1 MHHNSQIVATAVVLL
16 IISSIEQSTAFIAIV
31 DYNKRSSLPV
41 QLAQSTISPIR
52 RKRRNKQV
60 LNYKYADEWDAK
72 EEMALHNRP
81 TLYDRVLATTPPT
94 KHSKRVAITKK
105 PSFIKQL
112 LHKLSIKW
120 YIIKESIRTKLER
133 YTVYVLECEEGK
145 YYVGST
151 SNRKRR
157 YNQHARRRGSQWTK
171 TYAPL
176 LIKKE
181 YKRIPQK
188 YLLGFESKV
197 TAENMLL
204 YGVNNVRGSMFCST
218 KDYHVG
224 HLDALTKFI
233 GHYNDLNYGKVKQRL
248 RKVLPMMPE
257 KEVRRNSR
265 TTDDYDSFVN
275 RRKRCYCCG
284 KLGHIASSCPD
295 KLALRP

>member
-1 MHHNSQIVATAVVLL
+1 MHHNNSRIATAVMLL
-16 IISSIEQSTAFIAIV
+16 IISSIEQSTAFIATGSTV
-31 DYNKRSSLPV
+31 DNNTLKTLPV
-41 QLAQSTISPIR
+41 HLAQSTISPT
-52 RKRRNKQV
+52 RKRSKKQV
-60 LNYKYADEWDAK
+60 LNYKYSDEWADAK
-72 EEMALHNRP
+72 EELALHYRP
-81 TLYDRVLATTPPT
+81 TLYYSAPTTATT
-94 KHSKRVAITKK
+94 KHSKRVAVSKLS
-105 PSFIKQL
+105 SFIKQL

-120 YIIKESIRTKLER
+120 YIIKENIRTKLER

-181 YKRIPQK
+181 YKRIPKK

-218 KDYHVG
+218 RDYHIG

-257 KEVRRNSR
+257 KEVRRKSR

-275 RRKRCYCCG
+275 HRKRCYCCG
-284 KLGHIASSCPD
+284 KLGHIASSCPE
-295 KLALRP
+295 KLRP

>member
-60 LNYKYADEWDAK
+60 LNYKYADEWVDC
-72 EEMALHNRP
+72 EELALHNRP

-120 YIIKESIRTKLER
+120 YIIKENIRTKLER

-218 KDYHVG
+218 KDYHIG

-257 KEVRRNSR
+257 KEVRRKSR
-265 TTDDYDSFVN
+265 NTDDYDSFVN
-275 RRKRCYCCG
+275 HRKRCYCCG
-284 KLGHIASSCPD
+284 KMGHIASSCPE
-295 KLALRP
+295 KLRP

>member
-1 MHHNSQIVATAVVLL
+1 MHHNSQIIIATAVVLL
-16 IISSIEQSTAFIAIV
+16 LISSIEQSTAFIAIV
-31 DYNKRSSLPV
+31 DNNTLKSIPV
-41 QLAQSTISPIR
+41 QLVQSTISPIR
-52 RKRRNKQV
+52 KRRKKQV
-60 LNYKYADEWDAK
+60 LNYKYSDEWVNAK
-72 EEMALHNRP
+72 EELALHNRP
-81 TLYDRVLATTPPT
+81 TLYYSAPATTATT
-94 KHSKRVAITKK
+94 KHSKRVAISKK
-105 PSFIKQL
+105 SSLFKQL

-120 YIIKESIRTKLER
+120 YIIKENIRTKLER

-176 LIKKE
+176 EIKKE
-181 YKRIPQK
+181 YRRIPKK

-218 KDYHVG
+218 KDYHIG

-248 RKVLPMMPE
+248 RKVSLP
-257 KEVRRNSR
+257 
-265 TTDDYDSFVN
+265 
-275 RRKRCYCCG
+275 
-284 KLGHIASSCPD
+284 
-295 KLALRP
+295 

>member
-1 MHHNSQIVATAVVLL
+1 MHHNSQIIATAVVVL
-16 IISSIEQSTAFIAIV
+16 IISSIEQSTAFIAIGSSV
-31 DYNKRSSLPV
+31 DYKSLPV
-41 QLAQSTISPIR
+41 QLAQSTISPNQ
-52 RKRRNKQV
+52 KRNNKQV
-60 LNYKYADEWDAK
+60 LNYADEWVDAK
-72 EEMALHNRP
+72 EELALHNRP
-81 TLYDRVLATTPPT
+81 TLYYSAPTTPPT
-94 KHSKRVAITKK
+94 KHSKRVAVPKK
-105 PSFIKQL
+105 SSLLKQL
-112 LHKLSIKW
+112 FHKLSIKW
-120 YIIKESIRTKLER
+120 YIIKENIRTKLER

-176 LIKKE
+176 QIVKE
-181 YKRIPQK
+181 YKRIPK
-188 YLLGFESKV
+188 KFILGFESKV

-218 KDYHVG
+218 RDYHIG

-257 KEVRRNSR
+257 KEVRRKSR
-265 TTDDYDSFVN
+265 NTDDYDIFVN
-275 RRKRCYCCG
+275 HRKRCYCCG